1 MTHAR
6 CYCYCHQSQ
15 LADIGQARQRDRLNE
30 ARLLIDRAARVG
42 PYYALDTDPVEA
54 VTACRTCLDVHA
66 PALSERMP

>member
-15 LADIGQARQRDRLNE
+15 LADISE
-30 ARLLIDRAARVG
+30 AQEQGHLWEADGLIRKADRVG
-42 PYYALDTDPVEA
+42 PYYALDTDPIEA
-54 VTACRTCLDVHA
+54 VTACASCRNVHA

>member
-6 CYCYCHQSQ
+6 CYCNCHQSQ
-15 LADIGQARQRDRLNE
+15 LADIGEAQQRNALRE
-30 ARLLIDRAARVG
+30 AETLIVKAGRVG

>member
-6 CYCYCHQSQ
+6 CYCYCHQSH
-15 LADIGQARQRDRLNE
+15 LADIGDAQQRKDLREAQRLIE
-30 ARLLIDRAARVG
+30 RAARVG

>member
-6 CYCYCHQSQ
+6 CYCGCHQSHV
-15 LADIGQARQRDRLNE
+15 ADANE
-30 ARLLIDRAARVG
+30 AAQREAFRDAERLIDRAVRLG